1 MSGKNQYVVTAGD
14 QWGVR
19 GQGNGKLTSLHDTQK
34 EAIQAARDIAK
45 NQQSELRIQGQ
56 DGRFRDGDSYG
67 NDPSSIRDTKF

>member
-1 MSGKNQYVVTAGD
+1 MPSKNQYVVTAGD

-45 NQQSELRIQGQ
+45 NEQSELRIQGK

-67 NDPSSIRDTKF
+67 NDPMPPRDRKY